1 MRLILLLFFIISTIY
16 PKSITGYDL
25 YRSLNKKSS
34 LNISDRNQYIS
45 ATAYIMGVINALK
58 FSRDIYENVIA
69 NDSKETNQGKGMGN
83 YLMPLNKE
91 WSQNQ
96 YVEIVHFY
104 LRKNPTKL
112 NLSAVEIISLSL
124 FEVSILNSL
133 KL

>member
-1 MRLILLLFFIISTIY
+1 MRLILLLFFITFSIY

-34 LNISDRNQYIS
+34 VNIVDRNQYVS

-69 NDSKETNQGKGMGN
+69 NDSKQTNQEKRMGN
-83 YLMPLNKE
+83 YLMPLKKE

-104 LRKNPTKL
+104 LRKNPNKL
-112 NLSAVEIISLSL
+112 NLSGVEIISLSL
-124 FEVSILNSL
+124 FEVSILSSL

>member
-1 MRLILLLFFIISTIY
+1 MYDYLINGSGFKAFYFALKL
-16 PKSITGYDL
+16 
-25 YRSLNKKSS
+25 RSLNKKSS
-34 LNISDRNQYIS
+34 VNIVDRNQYVS

-69 NDSKETNQGKGMGN
+69 NDSKQTNQEKRMGN
-83 YLMPLNKE
+83 YLMPLKKE

-104 LRKNPTKL
+104 LRKNPNKL
-112 NLSAVEIISLSL
+112 NLSGVEIISLSL
-124 FEVSILNSL
+124 FEVSILSSL

>member
-1 MRLILLLFFIISTIY
+1 MRLILLLFFITFSIY

-34 LNISDRNQYIS
+34 VNIVDRNQYVS

-69 NDSKETNQGKGMGN
+69 NDSKQTNQEKRMGN
-83 YLMPLNKE
+83 YLMPLKKE

-104 LRKNPTKL
+104 LRKNPNKL
-112 NLSAVEIISLSL
+112 NLSGVEIISLSL
-124 FEVSILNSL
+124 FEASILNSL

>member
-1 MRLILLLFFIISTIY
+1 MRLILLLFFIISSIY

-25 YRSLNKKSS
+25 YRSLNKKNSVR
-34 LNISDRNQYIS
+34 ITDRNQYIS

-58 FSRDIYENVIA
+58 YSRDIYENVIA
-69 NDSKETNQGKGMGN
+69 DDSREDNQEKRMGN
-83 YLMPLNKE
+83 YLMPLKRE
-91 WSQNQ
+91 WSQDQ
-96 YVEIVHFY
+96 YVEIIHYY